1 MIAPD
6 DLAGRTAFI
15 TGGAQGIG
23 LGIARSLA
31 RRGVKV
37 ALADIDEA
45 RLTDARA
52 SLVEVTDVADVA
64 TFVLDVRDRDG
75 FGSVADEAEAAL
87 GPVSLLFNNAG
98 VIGSTSPTR
107 MTFEAWDWVLGINLQ
122 GVVNGIQTF
131 VPRMIRRGEGGYVV
145 NTSSGAGVVESGS
158 GFLYTTSKYAVVGL
172 SESLHRELAHHSIGV
187 SVLCPG
193 PVDTQIISNT
203 ASSRPAGHEPTPRV
217 AAILSAAQDALA
229 AGTSPDAV
237 GEMVVDAIARGA
249 LYVFTDDSMEAPIR
263 QRTERL
269 LAALPSA
276 ARS

>member
-31 RRGVKV
+31 RRGANV
-37 ALADIDEA
+37 ALADIDDA
-45 RLTDARA
+45 RLADAGAELAER
-52 SLVEVTDVADVA
+52 TDVA

-75 FGSVADEAEAAL
+75 FQRVADGAEAAL

-107 MTFEAWDWVLGINLQ
+107 MTYDAWDWVLGINLH

-131 VPRMIRRGEGGYVV
+131 VPRMIGRGEGGYVV
-145 NTSSGAGVVESGS
+145 NTSSGAGLVESGS
-158 GFLYTTSKYAVVGL
+158 GYLYTTSKYAVVGL

-193 PVDTQIISNT
+193 AVATQIIANT
-203 ASSRPAGHEPTPRV
+203 ASTRPAGHEPTPRV

-229 AGTSPDAV
+229 AGTPADAV
-237 GEMVVDAIARGA
+237 GEMVIDAIARGS
-249 LYVFTDDSMEAPIR
+249 LYVFTDDSLEEPIR
-263 QRTERL
+263 QRTQRL

-276 ARS
+276 ART

>member
-1 MIAPD
+1 MIAPE

-31 RRGVKV
+31 RRGAKV
-37 ALADIDEA
+37 ALADIDGA
-45 RLTDARA
+45 RLADARA
-52 SLVEVTDVADVA
+52 ELSEHAEVA
-64 TFVLDVRDRDG
+64 TFVLDVRERDA
-75 FGSVADEAEAAL
+75 FQRVADDAEAAL

-107 MTFEAWDWVLGINLQ
+107 MTYEAWDWVLGINLH

-131 VPRMIRRGEGGYVV
+131 VPRMIDRGEGGYVV
-145 NTSSGAGVVESGS
+145 NTSSGAGLVESGS

-193 PVDTQIISNT
+193 AVATQIITNT
-203 ASSRPAGHEPTPRV
+203 ATTRPRGHEPTPRV
-217 AAILSAAQDALA
+217 AAILTAAQDSLA
-229 AGTSPDAV
+229 AGTPPDDV
-237 GEMVVDAIARGA
+237 GEMVIDAIATGS
-249 LYVFTDDSMEAPIR
+249 LYVFTDGSVEGPIR
-263 QRTERL
+263 ERTERL
-269 LAALPSA
+269 LAALPAA
-276 ARS
+276 ARR

>member
-6 DLAGRTAFI
+6 ELAGRTAFI

-31 RRGVKV
+31 RRGAKV
-37 ALADIDEA
+37 ALADIDDA
-45 RLTDARA
+45 RLDDAGA
-52 SLVEVTDVADVA
+52 ELAELTDVA

-75 FGSVADEAEAAL
+75 FRRVADEADAAL
-87 GPVSLLFNNAG
+87 GSVSLLFNNAG

-107 MTFEAWDWVLGINLQ
+107 MTYDAWDWVLGINLQ

-131 VPRMIRRGEGGYVV
+131 VPRMIGRGEGGYVV
-145 NTSSGAGVVESGS
+145 NTSSGAGLAESGS
-158 GFLYTTSKYAVVGL
+158 GYLYTTSKYAVVGL

-193 PVDTQIISNT
+193 AVATQIISNT
-203 ASSRPAGHEPTPRV
+203 ASNRPVGHEPTPRV
-217 AAILSAAQDALA
+217 DAILSAAQEALE
-229 AGTSPDAV
+229 AGTPADAV
-237 GEMVVDAIARGA
+237 GEMVIAAILRGS
-249 LYVFTDDSMEAPIR
+249 LYIFTDDSLEEPIR
-263 QRTERL
+263 QRTQRL